1 MGQCAREIKIV
12 KASPPQT
19 EAELWS
25 RAGAIAQLTLGEIAA
40 AVSMTL
46 PSDFRRDKG
55 FIGQLL
61 ENILGATAG
70 NLAKPDFTQL
80 GIELKTL
87 PLNANGQPKES
98 TYVSIVPLMSRE
110 PLSWQRS
117 ELYQKLRR
125 VLWIPYFFDKTLEP
139 RYWRLSNPILWSPSI
154 EEEAILRVDWYELM
168 GRVQMGQLDQINAR
182 LGQYLQIRPKA
193 LNAGVRTQGIGINGE
208 CVRTSPRG
216 FYLRTAFT
224 AKIVTKSELTYELS
238 D

>member
-1 MGQCAREIKIV
+1 MLM

-19 EAELWS
+19 EAELWQ
-25 RAGAIAQLTLGEIAA
+25 RAAAIADQTLGDLAN
-40 AVSMTL
+40 AVAMTV
-46 PSDFRRDKG
+46 PNDFRREKG

-61 ENILGATAG
+61 ERILGASAG
-70 NLAKPDFTQL
+70 NLSKPDFTHL

-98 TYVSIVPLMSRE
+98 TYVSIVPLMGRE
-110 PLSWQRS
+110 ALSWQHC

-139 RYWRLSNPILWSPSI
+139 QYWRLSAPVLWSPSL
-154 EEEAILRVDWYELM
+154 EDEAILREDWYELM
-168 GRVQMGQLDQINAR
+168 SRVQMGQLDEIDAR

-193 LNAGVRTQGIGINGE
+193 MNADVRTQGIGSNGE

-216 FYLRTAFT
+216 FYLRTSFT
-224 AKIVTKSELTYELS
+224 ARII